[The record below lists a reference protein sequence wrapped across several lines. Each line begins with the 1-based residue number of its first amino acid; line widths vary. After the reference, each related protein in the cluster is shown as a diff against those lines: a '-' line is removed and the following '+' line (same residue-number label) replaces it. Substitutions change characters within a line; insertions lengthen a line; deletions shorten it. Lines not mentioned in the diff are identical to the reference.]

1 MNKDNSNPFDILSNL
16 EFSGQD
22 YTVDDAAEDEVL
34 DNEDY
39 SYRSQNKIRVWLQ
52 KKKRAGKPVSVITGL
67 EEDKEEMK
75 KLAKIL
81 KSQLGVGGSFSYD
94 EIIIQGQNRDKII
107 EILKSLGFKDVK
119 KAGG

>member
-1 MNKDNSNPFDILSNL
+1 MSKDNSNPFDVLSNL
-16 EFSGQD
+16 EFTDQD
-22 YTVDDAAEDEVL
+22 YSRDNEETVEQVT
-34 DNEDY
+34 EDY
-39 SYRSQNKIRVWLQ
+39 SYRNKNKIRVWLQ

-81 KSQLGVGGSFSYD
+81 KSQLGVGGSFSLD

-107 EILKSLGFKDVK
+107 EILKSEGFKYVK